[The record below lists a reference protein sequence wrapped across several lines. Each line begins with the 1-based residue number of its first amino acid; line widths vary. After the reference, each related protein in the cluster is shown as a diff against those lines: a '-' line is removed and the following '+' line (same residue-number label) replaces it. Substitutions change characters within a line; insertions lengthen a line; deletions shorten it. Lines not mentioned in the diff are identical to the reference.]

1 MQYNKPNW
9 IKDNA
14 IALGFWVGKYA
25 AKLPMPFL
33 LSLGKGIGKIS
44 YYIAKNRRFII
55 ERNIELCFPHLS
67 KDEQKHLVK
76 ENFHSLGMG
85 IFETL
90 AAWLKPVEQVEK
102 LFVYEGL
109 ENLEALK
116 ESGEGA
122 LLLTVHFCNLELGA
136 RAITLQTPFVAM
148 YRQHK
153 NRAYEERQFKMRTA
167 QSQNEPVN
175 RNEIRKT
182 IKLLRDGK
190 YLWYAPDQNYGG
202 SDHVFVDFF
211 GVQALMITAT
221 SQMAK
226 LGKAKVLPYYCIRE
240 GNHYKVKILPV
251 LENFPSTS
259 PIEDCK
265 QLNHLFESWI
275 LEAPDQYLWAHR
287 RFKTRPE
294 GEKDLYAKHSQ

>member
-1 MQYNKPNW
+1 MQYHKPNW

-14 IALGFWVGKYA
+14 IALGFWVGQYIA
-25 AKLPMPFL
+25 RLPMPLL
-33 LSLGKGIGKIS
+33 LSCGRGIGNLS
-44 YYIAKNRRFII
+44 YYVAKKRRHII
-55 ERNIELCFPHLS
+55 ERNIELCFPNLS
-67 KDEQKHLVK
+67 KAQQQHLVK
-76 ENFHSLGMG
+76 ENFKSLGMG

-90 AAWLKPVEQVEK
+90 AAWLKPKSQVEK
-102 LFVYEGL
+102 LFTYEGL

-116 ESGEGA
+116 ASDEGA
-122 LLLTVHFCNLELGA
+122 LLLTIHFCNLELGA

-153 NRAYEERQFKMRTA
+153 NKTYEERQFKMRTA

-182 IKLLRDGK
+182 IKLLRQGK

-202 SDHVFVDFF
+202 SEHTFVDFF
-211 GVQALMITAT
+211 GVKALMITAT
-221 SQMAK
+221 SQMAQ

-240 GNHYKVKILPV
+240 NDRYIVKILPS
-251 LENFPSTS
+251 LDNFPSDS
-259 PIEDCK
+259 LENDCET
-265 QLNHLFESWI
+265 LNAMFESWI
-275 LEAPDQYLWAHR
+275 MEAPEQYLWAHR

-294 GEKDLYAKHSQ
+294 GESDLYE

>member
-1 MQYNKPNW
+1 MQYHKPNW

-14 IALGFWVGKYA
+14 IALGFWVGKFI

-33 LSLGKGIGKIS
+33 LSLGKGIGNIS
-44 YYIAKNRRFII
+44 YYIAKNRRHII
-55 ERNIELCFPHLS
+55 ERNIELCFPQLS
-67 KDEQKHLVK
+67 SAEQKKLVK
-76 ENFHSLGMG
+76 ANFQSLGMG

-90 AAWLKPVEQVEK
+90 VAWLKPEEQVKE
-102 LFVYEGL
+102 LFTYEGL

-116 ESGEGA
+116 ESGHGA

-136 RAITLQTPFVAM
+136 RAITLKTPFVAM

-153 NRAYEERQFKMRTA
+153 NRTYEERQFKMRTM

-182 IKLLRDGK
+182 IKLLRNGK
-190 YLWYAPDQNYGG
+190 ILWYAPDQNYGG

-211 GVQALMITAT
+211 GIKALMITAT

-240 GNHYKVKILPV
+240 GNQYRVKILPA
-251 LENFPSTS
+251 LENFPSDSATQ
-259 PIEDCK
+259 DCE
-265 QLNHLFESWI
+265 QLNQLFESWI
-275 LEAPDQYLWAHR
+275 LEAPEQYLWAHR
-287 RFKTRPE
+287 RFKSRPE
-294 GEKDLYAKHSQ
+294 GEKDLYAKK

>member
-1 MQYNKPNW
+1 MQYHKPNW

-14 IALGFWVGKYA
+14 IALGFWVGKFI

-33 LSLGKGIGKIS
+33 LSLGKGIGNIS
-44 YYIAKNRRFII
+44 FYVAKNRRHII

-67 KDEQKHLVK
+67 ASEQKALVK
-76 ENFHSLGMG
+76 ANFQSLGMG

-90 AAWLKPVEQVEK
+90 AAWLKPEHQVKE
-102 LFVYEGL
+102 LFTYEGL

-116 ESGEGA
+116 ASDEGA

-153 NRAYEERQFKMRTA
+153 NKTYEDRQFKMRTQ

-175 RNEIRKT
+175 RNEISKT
-182 IKLLRDGK
+182 IKLLRQGK

-202 SDHVFVDFF
+202 SEHVFVDFF
-211 GVQALMITAT
+211 GTKALMITAT

-240 GNHYKVKILPV
+240 GNQYKVKILPA
-251 LENFPSTS
+251 LESFPSDSVT
-259 PIEDCK
+259 EDCEH
-265 QLNHLFESWI
+265 LNELFESWI

-287 RFKTRPE
+287 RFKSRPE
-294 GEKDLYAKHSQ
+294 GEKDLYASE

>member
-1 MQYNKPNW
+1 MQYHKPNW

-14 IALGFWVGKYA
+14 IALGFWVGKYIA
-25 AKLPMPFL
+25 RLPMPFL
-33 LSLGKGIGKIS
+33 LSLGKGIGRIS
-44 YYIAKNRRFII
+44 YHVAKKRRRIV
-55 ERNIELCFPHLS
+55 ERNIQLCFPNLS
-67 KDEQKHLVK
+67 QDEKTQLVK
-76 ENFHSLGMG
+76 DNFDSLGMG

-90 AAWLKPVEQVEK
+90 AAWLKPEKQVKEI
-102 LFVYEGL
+102 FTYEGL

-116 ESGEGA
+116 ASGHGA

-153 NRAYEERQFKMRTA
+153 NKAYEERQFKMRTA

-182 IKLLRDGK
+182 IKLLRSGK

-211 GVQALMITAT
+211 GVKALMITAT
-221 SQMAK
+221 SQMAQ

-240 GNHYKVKILPV
+240 GNQYKVKILPA
-251 LENFPSTS
+251 LDNFPSNSTT
-259 PIEDCK
+259 EDCE
-265 QLNHLFESWI
+265 QLNKMFESWI

-294 GEKDLYAKHSQ
+294 GEKDLYE

>member
-1 MQYNKPNW
+1 MQYHKPNW

-14 IALGFWVGKYA
+14 IALGFWVGKFI

-33 LSLGKGIGKIS
+33 LSLGKGIGNIS
-44 YYIAKNRRFII
+44 YYIAKNRRHII
-55 ERNIELCFPHLS
+55 ERNIELCFPQLS
-67 KDEQKHLVK
+67 SAEQKKLVK
-76 ENFHSLGMG
+76 ANFQSLGMG

-90 AAWLKPVEQVEK
+90 VAWLKPEEQVKE
-102 LFVYEGL
+102 LFTYEGL

-116 ESGEGA
+116 ESGHGA
-122 LLLTVHFCNLELGA
+122 LLLTIHFCNLELGA
-136 RAITLQTPFVAM
+136 RAITLKTPFVAM

-153 NRAYEERQFKMRTA
+153 NRTYEERQFKMRTM

-182 IKLLRDGK
+182 IKLLRNGK
-190 YLWYAPDQNYGG
+190 ILWYAPDQNYGG

-211 GVQALMITAT
+211 GIKALMITAT

-240 GNHYKVKILPV
+240 GNQYRVKILPA
-251 LENFPSTS
+251 LENFPSDSATQ
-259 PIEDCK
+259 DCE
-265 QLNHLFESWI
+265 QLNQLFESWI
-275 LEAPDQYLWAHR
+275 LEAPEQYLWAHR
-287 RFKTRPE
+287 RFKSRPE
-294 GEKDLYAKHSQ
+294 GEKDLYAKK

>member
-1 MQYNKPNW
+1 MQYHKPNW

-14 IALGFWVGKYA
+14 IALGFWVGKFI

-33 LSLGKGIGKIS
+33 LSLGKGIGNIS
-44 YYIAKNRRFII
+44 YYIAKNRRHII
-55 ERNIELCFPHLS
+55 ERNIELCFPQLS
-67 KDEQKHLVK
+67 SAEQKKLVK
-76 ENFHSLGMG
+76 ANFQSLGMG

-90 AAWLKPVEQVEK
+90 VAWLKPEEQVKE
-102 LFVYEGL
+102 LFTYEGL

-116 ESGEGA
+116 ESSHGA
-122 LLLTVHFCNLELGA
+122 LLLTIHFCNLELGA
-136 RAITLQTPFVAM
+136 RAITLKTPFVAM

-153 NRAYEERQFKMRTA
+153 NRTYEERQFKMRTM

-182 IKLLRDGK
+182 IKLLRNGK
-190 YLWYAPDQNYGG
+190 ILWYAPDQNYGG

-211 GVQALMITAT
+211 GIKALMITAT

-240 GNHYKVKILPV
+240 GNQYRVKILPA
-251 LENFPSTS
+251 LENFPSDSATQ
-259 PIEDCK
+259 DCE
-265 QLNHLFESWI
+265 QLNQLFESWI
-275 LEAPDQYLWAHR
+275 LEAPEQYLWAHR
-287 RFKTRPE
+287 RFKSRPE
-294 GEKDLYAKHSQ
+294 GEKDLYAKK

>member
-1 MQYNKPNW
+1 MQYHKPNW

-14 IALGFWVGKYA
+14 IALGFWVGKFI

-33 LSLGKGIGKIS
+33 LSLGKGIGNIS
-44 YYIAKNRRFII
+44 YYIAKNRRHII
-55 ERNIELCFPHLS
+55 ERNIELCFPQLS
-67 KDEQKHLVK
+67 SAEQKKLVK
-76 ENFHSLGMG
+76 ANFQSLGMG

-90 AAWLKPVEQVEK
+90 VAWLKPEEQVKE
-102 LFVYEGL
+102 LFTYEGL

-116 ESGEGA
+116 ESGHGA

-136 RAITLQTPFVAM
+136 RAITLKTPFVAM

-153 NRAYEERQFKMRTA
+153 NRTYEERQFKMRTM

-182 IKLLRDGK
+182 IKLLRNGK
-190 YLWYAPDQNYGG
+190 ILWYAPDQNYGG

-211 GVQALMITAT
+211 GIKALMITAT

-240 GNHYKVKILPV
+240 GKQYRVKILPA
-251 LENFPSTS
+251 LENFPSDSATQ
-259 PIEDCK
+259 DCE
-265 QLNHLFESWI
+265 QLNQLFESWI
-275 LEAPDQYLWAHR
+275 LEAPEQYLWAHR
-287 RFKTRPE
+287 RFKSRPE
-294 GEKDLYAKHSQ
+294 GEKDLYAKK